1 MPLMIGIL
9 MLLAGTVLAFWL
21 IGNVLGL
28 LVMLFV
34 AALCGFAA
42 EAIVPGQQ
50 LAPGWLAA
58 TGAGLLGSL
67 VGTLLL
73 GRFGPILFG
82 VPLVPALLG
91 SLVVVIALAF
101 IRGNTTVPV

>member
-1 MPLMIGIL
+1 MPLLIGVI

-21 IGNVLGL
+21 VGNILGF

-34 AALCGFAA
+34 SALCGFAA
-42 EAIVPGQQ
+42 ETIVPGQQ

-67 VGTLLL
+67 IGTLLL

-82 VPLVPALLG
+82 VPLIPALLG
-91 SLVVVIALAF
+91 SLVVVLALAL
-101 IRGNTTVPV
+101 IRRNTAVPV

>member
-1 MPLMIGIL
+1 MPLLIGVI

-21 IGNVLGL
+21 VGNLLGF

-42 EAIVPGQQ
+42 EAVVPGQQ

-67 VGTLLL
+67 IGTLLL
-73 GRFGPILFG
+73 GRFGPVLFG
-82 VPLVPALLG
+82 VPLIPALLG
-91 SLVVVIALAF
+91 SLVVVVALAL
-101 IRGNTTVPV
+101 IRRNTAVPV